1 MCSGHP
7 ILCKSRITQDV
18 FQWFIG
24 CSMYNIGDHWHR
36 YIKVDCESVDI
47 MLLRDLF
54 LGNVEVIL
62 FYFYSNFNI
71 IFNKF

>member
-1 MCSGHP
+1 M
-7 ILCKSRITQDV
+7 TQDV

-47 MLLRDLF
+47 MLLRDIF
-54 LGNVEVIL
+54 LGNVEVIFIL
-62 FYFYSNFNI
+62 IYYF
-71 IFNKF
+71 